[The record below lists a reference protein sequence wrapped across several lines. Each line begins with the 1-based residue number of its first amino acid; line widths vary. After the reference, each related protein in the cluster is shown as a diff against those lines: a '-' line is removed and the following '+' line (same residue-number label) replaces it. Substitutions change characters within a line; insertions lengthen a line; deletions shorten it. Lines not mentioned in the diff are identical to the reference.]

1 MKMTREENPLFV
13 ILRFINN
20 HSYPLSFRYAPHAFF
35 FTLKIHLENKKSTLY
50 ANSSLKESNPNN
62 NNDF

>member
-35 FTLKIHLENKKSTLY
+35 FTLQISPKNG
-50 ANSSLKESNPNN
+50 
-62 NNDF
+62 

>member
-1 MKMTREENPLFV
+1 MKTTREENPLFV

-35 FTLKIHLENKKSTLY
+35 FTLQISPKNG
-50 ANSSLKESNPNN
+50 
-62 NNDF
+62 